1 MNFNFNLNSKMSS
14 KRQSRGKGGG
24 DRKAS
29 KQAKQPKHQKESV
42 TVDEIEADDTSVFSP
57 IYHKMTLEET
67 VRLTADELSHGSIND
82 SCIYHLKRKIGN
94 KCTNEGY
101 IVANTITILERSAGI
116 INTRFLDGSVNYKI
130 IFCADVCCPR
140 PGDILP
146 ATFVDINPAGIL
158 AEIKDSPLNIVLPK
172 SLHGSSEQE
181 VYSRLDSPDSEDH
194 SKTLAIQICGAQIR
208 QNTKIIKVM
217 GKVIGILD

>member
-1 MNFNFNLNSKMSS
+1 MSS
-14 KRQSRGKGGG
+14 KRQSRGGGG
-24 DRKAS
+24 RKTS
-29 KQAKQPKHQKESV
+29 KKQLKQPKESV
-42 TVDEIEADDTSVFSP
+42 TVDEIEADESSIFSP
-57 IYHKMTLEET
+57 IYRKMTLEET
-67 VRLTADELSHGSIND
+67 IRLTAEELGHGNINE
-82 SCIYHLKRKIGN
+82 SCMYHLKRKIGN

-101 IVANTITILERSAGI
+101 IVANTISLLERSAGI
-116 INTRFLDGSVNYKI
+116 INTRFLDGSVNYKL
-130 IFCADVCCPR
+130 IFSVDVCCPR

-172 SLHGSSEQE
+172 SLHGPNEQE

>member
-1 MNFNFNLNSKMSS
+1 MSS
-14 KRQSRGKGGG
+14 KRQNKKKSGH
-24 DRKAS
+24 KAS
-29 KQAKQPKHQKESV
+29 KQPRKSKQSKESI
-42 TVDEIEADDTSVFSP
+42 TVDEIEADESSIFSP
-57 IYHKMTLEET
+57 IYRKITLEET
-67 VRLTADELSHGSIND
+67 IRLTAEELGHGKIND
-82 SCIYHLKRKIGN
+82 SCMYHLKRKIGN
-94 KCTNEGY
+94 KCTNEGF

-130 IFCADVCCPR
+130 IFSADVCCPR

-158 AEIKDSPLNIVLPK
+158 AEIKESPLNIVLPK
-172 SLHGSSEQE
+172 SLHGPNEQE
-181 VYSRLDSPDSEDH
+181 IYARLDSPDSEDH

-217 GKVIGILD
+217 GKVIGLLD

>member
-1 MNFNFNLNSKMSS
+1 MSS
-14 KRQSRGKGGG
+14 KRQSKGKRGGG
-24 DRKAS
+24 RKAS
-29 KQAKQPKHQKESV
+29 KQPKQPEESI
-42 TVDEIEADDTSVFSP
+42 TVDEIEADDESVFAP
-57 IYHKMTLEET
+57 IYRKMTLEET
-67 VRLTADELSHGSIND
+67 VRLTPEELGNGSIND
-82 SCIYHLKRKIGN
+82 SCMYHLKRKIGN

-101 IVANTITILERSAGI
+101 IIANTVTILERSAGI

-130 IFCADVCCPR
+130 IFSADVCCPR
-140 PGDILP
+140 IGDILP
-146 ATFVDINPAGIL
+146 ATFVDMNPAGIL

-172 SLHGSSEQE
+172 SLHGPNERD
-181 VYSRLDSPDSEDH
+181 VYSRLDSPDSEDR